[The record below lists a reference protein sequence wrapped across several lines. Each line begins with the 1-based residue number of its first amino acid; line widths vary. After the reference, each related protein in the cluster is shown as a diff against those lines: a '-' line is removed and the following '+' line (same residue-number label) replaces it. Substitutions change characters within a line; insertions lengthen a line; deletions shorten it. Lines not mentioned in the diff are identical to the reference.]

1 MTTRFLWRALSLLA
15 LLCTISRF
23 SFADNHLGPSAP
35 EQGVTF
41 SHVYKID
48 IPGST
53 SCKLERL
60 PIQDQAGL
68 QTETTTNGENDI
80 TFRHNLMLQMPKCD
94 CEESEDFKSLLYRV
108 NGLEEE
114 VNYLKTQCAQGCC
127 GRGGAAGV
135 DTSCSGHGTYQHD
148 TCSCLCNPGWEGP
161 DCSVSSCPDECN
173 DNGRCV
179 DGRCVCHQG
188 YTGDDCSQLMCPDN
202 CNDKGHCVNGK
213 CVCFP
218 HFTGE
223 DCSIQKCPNDCIGNG
238 RCVDGQCICDEG
250 FYGEDCSLV
259 FSPQGLRLVR
269 LTDVSLLVE
278 WESVRGAEYYILTYQ
293 PKDGGSGLQQVR
305 VPNTDNSYLITGLI
319 PGVTYIVKIHAVI
332 KEIQSEADKIEA
344 TTDVSAIDN
353 IRVLGQTE
361 VSIQVDW
368 KNPQAEVDHFRLT
381 HTDPAGQEEELNIQK
396 SQEARTKHTIVGLY
410 PGTEYVIS
418 VQAIKGTTEGK
429 SSSVTGVTDIDA
441 PTNLVTTEVTEDTAT
456 VSWDRVQAEIEGY
469 ILSYTTAEGSSVEIP
484 VGRDSTSYRLVGL
497 RPGVLHTV
505 YIWAYKGEKVSR
517 KSSTEAET
525 ELDAPANLLAR
536 DETESS
542 FSVTWDRAQAEIDG
556 YILTYNSSEGSS
568 GEIPLGPDS
577 TSYSLTGLRP
587 GLLYTVYIW
596 AIKGSKVSKKISTQ
610 AQTELD
616 APANLL
622 ARDETESSFSV
633 SWDRVQAEIDGYVL
647 TYSSSEGSS
656 GEIPLGPD
664 STSYSLTGLRPGVLY
679 TVYIW
684 AIKGNKVSKKI
695 STQAETELDAPAN
708 LLARDETESSFSVT
722 WDRVQAE
729 IDGYVLTYTSS
740 EGSSGE
746 IPLGPDSTSYS
757 LTGLRPGL
765 LYTVYIW
772 AIKGSKV
779 SKKISTQA
787 QTELDAPANL
797 LARDETES
805 SFSVSWDRVQAEI
818 DGYILTYSSS
828 EGSSGEIPLGPDS
841 TSYSLTGLRPG
852 VLYTVYIWAIK
863 GNKVSKKI
871 STQVQTELDAPANLL
886 ARDETESSFSV
897 SWDRVQA
904 EIDGYI
910 LTYSS
915 SEGSSG
921 EIPLGP
927 DSTSYS
933 LTGLRPGVLYTVYIW
948 AIKGNKV
955 SKKISTQAQ
964 TELDA
969 PANLLARDETETSFS
984 VSWDRV
990 RAEIDG
996 YVLTYTSSEGSSGE
1010 IPLGPDS
1017 TSYSLTGLRPGVLY
1031 TVYVWAVKGIKA
1043 SRKIST
1049 QAETELDAPANL
1061 LARDE
1066 TESSF
1071 SVSWDR
1077 VQAEIDGYVLTYSS
1091 SEGSSGEIPVGPD
1104 STSYS
1109 LTGLRPGVLYTVY
1122 VWAIK
1127 GNKSTRKISTEAE
1140 TDIDAPRDLKAT
1152 DVTLESAF
1160 LTWIPPLAD
1169 IDGYI
1174 LTYRDEDSTM
1184 EAVEKQLGAGESSFA
1199 VSSLEMGKRYIV
1211 TIIAYRG
1218 SKRSRVVETIFRTVG
1233 LLYPFPMD
1241 CIQIMKNGNKKSGIY
1256 TVYINNDR
1264 SKPIEVYCDMDTDGG
1279 GWLML
1284 QRRTTGKLDFMKRWR
1299 QYIAGFGNM
1308 TDEFWIGLDKIYEL
1322 TNTPTQYELRFD
1334 LGLGSERVYAV
1345 YDNFKIAP
1353 VKQKFKLTI
1362 GKYSGTAGD
1371 AMTYHQGRP
1380 WTTVDSDNDI
1390 ALGNCALTHRGAWW
1404 YKNCHLANLNGKWG
1418 DNRHSMGVNWEP
1430 WKGHLTSLDFTEMKI
1445 RPLGAMSSRKRRS
1458 LMAREKNRN
1467 KILQKK

>member
-179 DGRCVCHQG
+179 DGKCVCHQG

-568 GEIPLGPDS
+568 VEIPLGPDS

-622 ARDETESSFSV
+622 ARDETETSFSV
-633 SWDRVQAEIDGYVL
+633 SWDRVQAEIDGYIL

-695 STQAETELDAPAN
+695 STQAE
-708 LLARDETESSFSVT
+708 
-722 WDRVQAE
+722 
-729 IDGYVLTYTSS
+729 
-740 EGSSGE
+740 
-746 IPLGPDSTSYS
+746 
-757 LTGLRPGL
+757 
-765 LYTVYIW
+765 
-772 AIKGSKV
+772 
-779 SKKISTQA
+779 
-787 QTELDAPANL
+787 TELDAPANL

-863 GNKVSKKI
+863 GNKVS
-871 STQVQTELDAPANLL
+871 
-886 ARDETESSFSV
+886 R
-897 SWDRVQA
+897 
-904 EIDGYI
+904 
-910 LTYSS
+910 
-915 SEGSSG
+915 
-921 EIPLGP
+921 
-927 DSTSYS
+927 
-933 LTGLRPGVLYTVYIW
+933 
-948 AIKGNKV
+948 
-955 SKKISTQAQ
+955 KISTQAQ